1 MSRKITAE
9 KVDRLEKFFRLMGS
23 DQDGEAISA
32 LRMTRRL
39 ITDLDMTWNEFVT
52 LLARYLFGFQ
62 SHGVE
67 AKAQPERSS
76 DVWDFEG
83 DIDDMLNKAFQEEQE
98 RIRKRQNAERYA
110 ANMRAQE
117 DRENGMREQ
126 GHAENVFR
134 TTGMTDEEWEA
145 RGYHPGQNQKPH
157 TTPRKEEKESLQDF
171 LRRVKNEIDDAF
183 NQAEASKT
191 KWFEGASFEP
201 KEEEKKDG

>member
-32 LRMTRRL
+32 LRMTRHL

-76 DVWDFEG
+76 DVWGFEDA
-83 DIDDMLNKAFQEEQE
+83 DIDEMLNRAFQDEKRRREQRE
-98 RIRKRQNAERYA
+98 NQSSYAE
-110 ANMRAQE
+110 NMRQHFFKKDSLKPEGYDEA
-117 DRENGMREQ
+117 
-126 GHAENVFR
+126 VFR
-134 TTGMTDEEWEA
+134 STGMDPDEWAA
-145 RGYHPGQNQKPH
+145 RGFHDPDPKKQPPEVEK
-157 TTPRKEEKESLQDF
+157 KENLQDF
-171 LRRVKNEIDDAF
+171 LRRVKREVDA
-183 NQAEASKT
+183 AASQQQST
-191 KWFEGASFEP
+191 TWFKGANFEQ
-201 KEEEKKDG
+201 KDEEKKDG